1 MDFYDLEPTNENVYQ
16 TFFKDK
22 ICRNPKVF
30 KFISLINKIESS
42 CSISLDGSWGTGK
55 TIFVKQVKMVLDS
68 LNTFKKSS
76 NFTHQQ
82 EEAVKD
88 VFTRLC
94 DKATPVKSIK
104 PHVCVYYDAWENDS
118 DTDPLISL
126 AYKIAKDFSCEY
138 VFKDAPK
145 TQEIVSSALKTIVSR
160 ITNIDVNR
168 IYDDCHF
175 TNKLEDIE
183 KTKTLEQTIS
193 EMFDSLLP
201 EHGDRLIV
209 FIDELDRC
217 KPTYAVKL
225 LERIKHYFT
234 NQKITFVFSTNILEL
249 GNTIKKMY
257 GSDFD
262 ADRYFDKFF
271 DLRLSLPEIDIN
283 SYLSYLGCWEGI
295 INLDI
300 FKKIIKQYQLSMRG
314 ICKFVKI
321 YELAKPSDIALNRVL
336 YSDSCSKGTRFF
348 EGAVLPLLVALQLT
362 DLHALNMFISG
373 KNPKPIIDLLKDG
386 EYPYL
391 SLLNISEMPIFK
403 ENGEKSI
410 ENVIIALYNKI
421 YNPNIRWDISK
432 FGNNMN
438 LIEFHPTILKMFHE
452 SFSLI
457 SEFNNSKEI
466 QRS

>member
-1 MDFYDLEPTNENVYQ
+1 MNFYDLAPTTENIYQ
-16 TFFKDK
+16 TFLDDK
-22 ICRNPKVF
+22 IGRNPKVF

-42 CSISLDGSWGTGK
+42 CSISLDGSWGSGK

-68 LNTFKKSS
+68 LNSAKVKSDFSEEQEKVVKK
-76 NFTHQQ
+76 
-82 EEAVKD
+82 
-88 VFTRLC
+88 VFTGLC
-94 DKATPVKSIK
+94 DKTTTVESIK

-118 DTDPLISL
+118 DIDPLISL
-126 AYKIAKDFSCEY
+126 AYKIAKNFSCEY
-138 VFKDAPK
+138 IFEDAPK
-145 TQEIVSSALKTIVSR
+145 IQEVVSSALKTIVSG

-175 TNKLEDIE
+175 NNKLEEIE
-183 KTKTLEQTIS
+183 KTKSLEQTIS

-217 KPTYAVKL
+217 NPTYAVKL
-225 LERIKHYFT
+225 LEQIKHYFI
-234 NQKITFVFSTNILEL
+234 NPKITFVFSTNLLEL

-257 GSDFD
+257 GFDFD

-314 ICKFVKI
+314 ICKFLKI

-336 YSDSCSKGTRFF
+336 YSDSSSKGTRFF

-362 DLHALNMFISG
+362 DLNGFNSFITGQNS
-373 KNPKPIIDLLKDG
+373 KPLVKLLEDG

-391 SLLNISEMPIFK
+391 QILNINEMPIYK
-403 ENGEKSI
+403 QKGESCIKD
-410 ENVIIALYNKI
+410 VINCLYEKI
-421 YNPNIRWDISK
+421 YNPNFVYDLALY
-432 FGNNMN
+432 GNNLN
-438 LIEFHPTILKMFHE
+438 LIEFQPSIVKVFHD

-457 SEFNNSKEI
+457 SEFNKLED
-466 QRS
+466 RK

>member
-1 MDFYDLEPTNENVYQ
+1 MEFYDLVPTNENVYQ
-16 TFFKDK
+16 TFVDDK
-22 ICRNPKVF
+22 IGRNPKVF
-30 KFISLINKIESS
+30 KFISLINRIESS
-42 CSISLDGSWGTGK
+42 CSISLDGSWGSGK

-68 LNTFKKSS
+68 LNQFKVKGDY
-76 NFTHQQ
+76 FEQ
-82 EEAVKD
+82 EEETVKTI
-88 VFTRLC
+88 FSRLC
-94 DKATPVKSIK
+94 DKTTPVESIK

-126 AYKIAKDFSCEY
+126 AYKISKDFSSEY
-138 VFKDAPK
+138 VFENAPK
-145 TQEIVSSALKTIVSR
+145 IQEVVSSALKTIVSG

-175 TNKLEDIE
+175 TNKLEEIE
-183 KTKTLEQTIS
+183 KTKSLEQTIS

-201 EHGDRLIV
+201 EHDDRLIV

-234 NQKITFVFSTNILEL
+234 NSKITFVFSTNLQEL

-271 DLRLSLPEIDIN
+271 DLRFSLPEINID
-283 SYLSYLGCWEGI
+283 SYLSYLGCWEGV
-295 INLDI
+295 INLEI

-314 ICKFVKI
+314 ICKFLKI

-336 YSDSCSKGTRFF
+336 YSDSCIKGTRFF

-362 DLHALNMFISG
+362 DLHDLNMFISG
-373 KNPKPIIDLLKDG
+373 KNPKPLIDLLKDG
-386 EYPYL
+386 EYQYL

-410 ENVIIALYNKI
+410 EDVIIALYNKI

-438 LIEFHPTILKMFHE
+438 LIEFHPKILKMFHE

-457 SEFNNSKEI
+457 SEFNKSEAEK
-466 QRS
+466 

>member
-1 MDFYDLEPTNENVYQ
+1 MKFYDLAPTNENVYQ
-16 TFFKDK
+16 TFLDDK
-22 ICRNPKVF
+22 IGRNSKVF
-30 KFISLINKIESS
+30 KFISLINRIETS
-42 CSISLDGSWGTGK
+42 CSISLDSSWGSGK

-68 LNTFKKSS
+68 LNSFKKKSD
-76 NFTHQQ
+76 FTEEQ
-82 EEAVKD
+82 EDSIKNKFSQLV
-88 VFTRLC
+88 
-94 DKATPVKSIK
+94 DKYISVESIK

-138 VFKDAPK
+138 VFENAPK
-145 TQEIVSSALKTIVSR
+145 VQEIVSSSLKTIVSR

-175 TNKLEDIE
+175 TNKLEEIE
-183 KTKTLEQTIS
+183 KTKSLEQTIS

-234 NQKITFVFSTNILEL
+234 NPKITFVFSTNLQEL

-271 DLRLSLPEIDIN
+271 DLRLSLPQIDIEQYLN
-283 SYLSYLGCWEGI
+283 NLGYLSHELKT
-295 INLDI
+295 NVLVKI
-300 FKKIIKQYQLSMRG
+300 FKKYSFSMRE
-314 ICKFVKI
+314 ICRFLKI
-321 YELAKPSDIALNRVL
+321 YELTKINDRAWMNSSN
-336 YSDSCSKGTRFF
+336 SENSKYCFNILQCYI
-348 EGAVLPLLVALQLT
+348 LPLFLVLHMTNSKELT
-362 DLHALNMFISG
+362 SFING
-373 KNPKPIIDLLKDG
+373 KNPKPFVDLIDNINWPLLDRLNISSMPIYESKREDCLR
-386 EYPYL
+386 EVL
-391 SLLNISEMPIFK
+391 SLLYEKIF
-403 ENGEKSI
+403 NPNFHCDSALYGNSF
-410 ENVIIALYNKI
+410 NVIEFNSQSLKI
-421 YNPNIRWDISK
+421 II
-432 FGNNMN
+432 
-438 LIEFHPTILKMFHE
+438 E

-457 SEFNNSKEI
+457 SEFNENIES
-466 QRS
+466 

>member
-1 MDFYDLEPTNENVYQ
+1 MNFYDLAPTNENIYQ
-16 TFFKDK
+16 TFLDDK
-22 ICRNPKVF
+22 IGRNPKVF

-42 CSISLDGSWGTGK
+42 CSISLDGSWGSGK

-68 LNTFKKSS
+68 LNSAKVKSDFSEEQEKVVKK
-76 NFTHQQ
+76 
-82 EEAVKD
+82 
-88 VFTRLC
+88 VFTGLC
-94 DKATPVKSIK
+94 DKTTTVESIK

-118 DTDPLISL
+118 DIDPLISL
-126 AYKIAKDFSCEY
+126 AYKIAKNFSCEY
-138 VFKDAPK
+138 IFEDVPK
-145 TQEIVSSALKTIVSR
+145 IQEVVSSALKAIVSG

-175 TNKLEDIE
+175 NNKLEEIE
-183 KTKTLEQTIS
+183 KTKSLEQTIL

-217 KPTYAVKL
+217 KPTFAVKL
-225 LERIKHYFT
+225 LERIKHYFS
-234 NQKITFVFSTNILEL
+234 NPKITFVFSTNILEL

-262 ADRYFDKFF
+262 SDRYFDKFF

-314 ICKFVKI
+314 ICKFLKI

-336 YSDSCSKGTRFF
+336 YSDSSSKGTRFF

-362 DLHALNMFISG
+362 DLHELNMFISG
-373 KNPKPIIDLLKDG
+373 KNPKPLVDLLKDG

-391 SLLNISEMPIFK
+391 SLLNIHEMPIYK
-403 ENGEKSI
+403 QNGEKGI
-410 ENVIIALYNKI
+410 EDVIIALYNKI
-421 YNPNIRWDISK
+421 YNTDIRWDISK

-438 LIEFHPTILKMFHE
+438 LIEFNPTILKMFHD
-452 SFSLI
+452 SFSII
-457 SEFNNSKEI
+457 SEFNNTKEI

>member
-1 MDFYDLEPTNENVYQ
+1 MQFYDLVPNNENVYR
-16 TFFKDK
+16 TFIEDK
-22 ICRNPKVF
+22 INRNSKVF
-30 KFISLINKIESS
+30 KFISLINRIESS
-42 CSISLDGSWGTGK
+42 CSISLDGSWGSGK
-55 TIFVKQVKMVLDS
+55 TIFVKQVKMILDS
-68 LNTFKKSS
+68 INLTKVKSAFS
-76 NFTHQQ
+76 EEQ
-82 EEAVKD
+82 EDAIKN
-88 VFTRLC
+88 VFARLC
-94 DKATPVKSIK
+94 DKTTTVDSIK

-126 AYKIAKDFSCEY
+126 AYKISKDFSCEY
-138 VFKDAPK
+138 VFEDPPNIQKV
-145 TQEIVSSALKTIVSR
+145 VSSALKTIVSG

-175 TNKLEDIE
+175 TNKLEEIDE
-183 KTKTLEQTIS
+183 TKNLEQTIS
-193 EMFDSLLP
+193 ELFDSLLP

-234 NQKITFVFSTNILEL
+234 NPKITFVFSTNLMEL

-271 DLRLSLPEIDIN
+271 DLRLSLPKVDID
-283 SYLSYLGCWEGI
+283 SYLSYLDCWEGI
-295 INLDI
+295 INFDI

-314 ICKFVKI
+314 ICKFLKI

-362 DLHALNMFISG
+362 DLHELNVFISG
-373 KNPKPIIDLLKDG
+373 KNPKPLIDLLKDG

-410 ENVIIALYNKI
+410 EDVIIALYNKI
-421 YNPNIRWDISK
+421 YNPNIRWDVSK

-438 LIEFHPTILKMFHE
+438 LIEFNPTILKMFHE

>member
-1 MDFYDLEPTNENVYQ
+1 MEFYDLVPTNENVYQ
-16 TFFKDK
+16 TFVDDK
-22 ICRNPKVF
+22 IGRNPKVF
-30 KFISLINKIESS
+30 KFISLINRIGSS
-42 CSISLDGSWGTGK
+42 CSISLDGSWGSGK

-68 LNTFKKSS
+68 LNQFKVKGDY
-76 NFTHQQ
+76 FEQ
-82 EEAVKD
+82 EEETVKTI
-88 VFTRLC
+88 FSRLC
-94 DKATPVKSIK
+94 DKTTPVESIK

-126 AYKIAKDFSCEY
+126 AYKISKDFSSEY
-138 VFKDAPK
+138 VFENAPK
-145 TQEIVSSALKTIVSR
+145 IQEVVSSALKTIVSG

-168 IYDDCHF
+168 IYDDCYF
-175 TNKLEDIE
+175 TNKLEEIE
-183 KTKTLEQTIS
+183 KTKSLEQTIS
-193 EMFDSLLP
+193 EIFDSLLP

-234 NQKITFVFSTNILEL
+234 NSKITFVFSTNLQEL

-271 DLRLSLPEIDIN
+271 DLRFSLPEINID
-283 SYLSYLGCWEGI
+283 SYLSYLGCWEGV
-295 INLDI
+295 INLEI

-314 ICKFVKI
+314 ICKFLKI

-362 DLHALNMFISG
+362 DLHDLNMFISG
-373 KNPKPIIDLLKDG
+373 KNPKPLIDLLKDG

-410 ENVIIALYNKI
+410 EDVIIALYNKI
-421 YNPNIRWDISK
+421 YNPNIRLDISK

-457 SEFNNSKEI
+457 SEFNKSEAEK
-466 QRS
+466 

>member
-1 MDFYDLEPTNENVYQ
+1 MEFYDLVPTNKNVYQ
-16 TFFKDK
+16 TFFEDK
-22 ICRNPKVF
+22 IGRNPKVL
-30 KFISLINKIESS
+30 KFISLINKIETS
-42 CSISLDGSWGTGK
+42 CSISLDGSWGSGK

-68 LNTFKKSS
+68 LNTFKKTSD
-76 NFTHQQ
+76 FTQQQ
-82 EEAVKD
+82 EEAVKA

-94 DKATPVKSIK
+94 DKATPVESIK
-104 PHVCVYYDAWENDS
+104 PHVCVYYDAWENDN

-126 AYKIAKDFSCEY
+126 AYKITKEFSCEY
-138 VFKDAPK
+138 VFEDAPK
-145 TQEIVSSALKTIVSR
+145 VQEVVSSALRTIVSG

-175 TNKLEDIE
+175 TNKLEEIK
-183 KTKTLEQTIS
+183 KTKNLEQTIS

-217 KPTYAVKL
+217 KPIYAVKL

-234 NQKITFVFSTNILEL
+234 NPKITFVFSTNILEL

-257 GSDFD
+257 GSNFD
-262 ADRYFDKFF
+262 ADRYFDKLF
-271 DLRLSLPEIDIN
+271 DLRLSLPDIDID

-295 INLDI
+295 IDLDI
-300 FKKIIKQYQLSMRG
+300 FKKIIKQYKLSMRG
-314 ICKFVKI
+314 ICKFLKI

-336 YSDSCSKGTRFF
+336 YSDSNSKGTRFF
-348 EGAVLPLLVALQLT
+348 EGAVLPLLVVLQLT
-362 DLHALNMFISG
+362 DLQELNMFISG
-373 KNPKPIIDLLKDG
+373 KNPAPLINLLRDG
-386 EYPYL
+386 VYPYL
-391 SLLNISEMPIFK
+391 SLLNIPEMPIYK
-403 ENGEKSI
+403 ENGENSI
-410 ENVIIALYNKI
+410 EDVIIALYNKI
-421 YNPNIRWDISK
+421 YNPVARWDISK

-438 LIEFHPTILKMFHE
+438 LIEFHPTIIKMFHD

>member
-1 MDFYDLEPTNENVYQ
+1 MKFYDLIPTNENVYQ
-16 TFFKDK
+16 TFVDDK
-22 ICRNPKVF
+22 IGRNPKVF
-30 KFISLINKIESS
+30 KFIALINKIETS
-42 CSISLDGSWGTGK
+42 CSLFLDGSWGSGK

-68 LNTFKKSS
+68 LNQFKVKGDY
-76 NFTHQQ
+76 FEQ
-82 EEAVKD
+82 EEETVKTI
-88 VFTRLC
+88 FSRLC
-94 DKATPVKSIK
+94 DKTTPVESIK

-126 AYKIAKDFSCEY
+126 AYKISKDFSSEY
-138 VFKDAPK
+138 VFENAPK
-145 TQEIVSSALKTIVSR
+145 IQEVVSSALKTIVSG

-175 TNKLEDIE
+175 TNKLEEIE
-183 KTKTLEQTIS
+183 KTKSLEQTIS

-234 NQKITFVFSTNILEL
+234 NSKITFVFSTNLQEL

-271 DLRLSLPEIDIN
+271 DLRFSLPEINID
-283 SYLSYLGCWEGI
+283 SYLSYLGCWEGV
-295 INLDI
+295 INLEI

-314 ICKFVKI
+314 ICKFLKI

-362 DLHALNMFISG
+362 DLHDLNMFISG
-373 KNPKPIIDLLKDG
+373 KNPKPLIDLLKDG

-410 ENVIIALYNKI
+410 EDVIIALYNKI
-421 YNPNIRWDISK
+421 YNPNIRLDISK

-457 SEFNNSKEI
+457 SEFNKSEAEK
-466 QRS
+466 

>member
-1 MDFYDLEPTNENVYQ
+1 MKFYDLIPTNENVYQ
-16 TFFKDK
+16 TFVDDK
-22 ICRNPKVF
+22 IGRNPKVF
-30 KFISLINKIESS
+30 KFIALINKIETS
-42 CSISLDGSWGTGK
+42 CSLFLDGSWGSGK

-68 LNTFKKSS
+68 LNQFKVKGDY
-76 NFTHQQ
+76 FEQ
-82 EEAVKD
+82 EEETVKTI
-88 VFTRLC
+88 FSRLC
-94 DKATPVKSIK
+94 DKTTPVESIK

-126 AYKIAKDFSCEY
+126 AYKISKDFSSEY
-138 VFKDAPK
+138 VFENAPK
-145 TQEIVSSALKTIVSR
+145 IQEVVSSALKTIVSG

-175 TNKLEDIE
+175 TNKLEEIE
-183 KTKTLEQTIS
+183 KTKSLEQTIS

-234 NQKITFVFSTNILEL
+234 NSKITFVFSTNLQEL

-271 DLRLSLPEIDIN
+271 DLRFSLPEINID
-283 SYLSYLGCWEGI
+283 SYLSYLGCWEGV
-295 INLDI
+295 INLEI

-314 ICKFVKI
+314 ICKFLKI

-362 DLHALNMFISG
+362 DLHDLNMFISG
-373 KNPKPIIDLLKDG
+373 KNPKPLIDLLKDG

-410 ENVIIALYNKI
+410 EDVIIALYNKI
-421 YNPNIRWDISK
+421 YNPNIRLDISK

-457 SEFNNSKEI
+457 SEFNKSEAE
-466 QRS
+466 Q

>member
-1 MDFYDLEPTNENVYQ
+1 MEFYDLVPTNENVYQ
-16 TFFKDK
+16 TFVDDK
-22 ICRNPKVF
+22 IGRNPKVF
-30 KFISLINKIESS
+30 RFIALINKIETS
-42 CSISLDGSWGTGK
+42 CSLSLDGSWGSGK

-68 LNTFKKSS
+68 LNQFKVKGDY
-76 NFTHQQ
+76 FEQ
-82 EEAVKD
+82 EEETVKTI
-88 VFTRLC
+88 FSRLC
-94 DKATPVKSIK
+94 DKTTPVESIK

-126 AYKIAKDFSCEY
+126 AYKISKDFSSEY
-138 VFKDAPK
+138 VFENAPK
-145 TQEIVSSALKTIVSR
+145 IQEVVSSALKTIVSG

-175 TNKLEDIE
+175 TNKLEEIE
-183 KTKTLEQTIS
+183 KTKSLEQTIS

-234 NQKITFVFSTNILEL
+234 NSKITFVFSTNLQEL

-271 DLRLSLPEIDIN
+271 DLRFSLPEINID
-283 SYLSYLGCWEGI
+283 SYLSYLGCWEGV
-295 INLDI
+295 INLEI

-314 ICKFVKI
+314 ICKFLKI

-362 DLHALNMFISG
+362 DLHDLNMFISG
-373 KNPKPIIDLLKDG
+373 KNPKPLIDLLKDG

-410 ENVIIALYNKI
+410 EDVIIALYNKI
-421 YNPNIRWDISK
+421 YNPNIRLDISK

-452 SFSLI
+452 SFFLI
-457 SEFNNSKEI
+457 SEFNKSEAEK
-466 QRS
+466 

>member
-1 MDFYDLEPTNENVYQ
+1 MEFYDLVPTNKNVYQ
-16 TFFKDK
+16 TFVDDK
-22 ICRNPKVF
+22 IGRNPKVF
-30 KFISLINKIESS
+30 KFISLINRIESS
-42 CSISLDGSWGTGK
+42 CSISLDGSWGSGK

-68 LNTFKKSS
+68 LNQFKVKGDY
-76 NFTHQQ
+76 FEQ
-82 EEAVKD
+82 EEETVKTI
-88 VFTRLC
+88 FSRLC
-94 DKATPVKSIK
+94 DKTTPVESIK

-126 AYKIAKDFSCEY
+126 VHGIVKDFSCGYKFEH
-138 VFKDAPK
+138 APDLGK
-145 TQEIVSSALKTIVSR
+145 VAASLAMGFVSA
-160 ITNIDVNR
+160 ITNVDVHQ
-168 IYDDCHF
+168 IFEDCHF
-175 TNKLEDIE
+175 TNDVEEFE
-183 KTKTLEQTIS
+183 KTKALDQTIS
-193 EMFDSLLP
+193 EMLDSLLP
-201 EHGDRLIV
+201 EHGDRLII

-217 KPTYAVKL
+217 KPTFAVKL

-234 NQKITFVFSTNILEL
+234 NEKITFVFSTNLQEL

-271 DLRLSLPEIDIN
+271 DLRLSLPEINID
-283 SYLSYLGCWEGI
+283 SYLSYLGCWEGV
-295 INLDI
+295 INLEI

-314 ICKFVKI
+314 ICKFLKI

-362 DLHALNMFISG
+362 DLHDLNMFISG
-373 KNPKPIIDLLKDG
+373 KNPKPLIDLLKDG

-410 ENVIIALYNKI
+410 EDVIIALYNKI